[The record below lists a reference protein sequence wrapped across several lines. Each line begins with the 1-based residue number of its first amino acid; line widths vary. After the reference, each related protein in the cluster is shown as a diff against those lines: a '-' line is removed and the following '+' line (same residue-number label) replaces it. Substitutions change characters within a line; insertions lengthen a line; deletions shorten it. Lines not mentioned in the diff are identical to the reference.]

1 MHEGLD
7 FLKIGMEL
15 TAGLVLF
22 LFGVSRLAVGL
33 KEAASERAKALLGK
47 ITRNRFAGVLTGA
60 TATALLDSSSVVI
73 IMVIAMVDA
82 GLLGFV
88 ESLGVIMGSNI
99 GTTFGAEIIALQVD
113 EYAPLALAAG
123 GLLLAFGRGP
133 GWKRAGTIIFGVGLL
148 FFGLGV
154 IDGAMAPFK
163 DYPPF
168 LQWMRTLGDKPLLG
182 ALVGMMVTL
191 TIQSSSA
198 TMAIVITLA
207 SQGLISLP
215 AGVAIMLGAELGT
228 VSDTLIAAIG
238 RSRQAV
244 RAGLFH
250 FFFNLVTGALGVLLI
265 SRFVA
270 LVQWISGDAAVGR
283 QIAHAQVLFN
293 VLGVLLFIGFVPLIA
308 RALTALLPDR
318 REAKAPV
325 GFPEER
331 SA

>member
-7 FLKIGMEL
+7 VLKIGMEL

-22 LFGVSRLAVGL
+22 LYGVSRLAVGL
-33 KEAASERAKALLGK
+33 KEVASEQAKRLLGK
-47 ITRNRFAGVLTGA
+47 LTRNRFAGVLTGA
-60 TATALLDSSSVVI
+60 AATALLDSSSVVI
-73 IMVIAMVDA
+73 IMVIALVDA
-82 GLLGFV
+82 GLLSFV
-88 ESLGVIMGSNI
+88 QSLGVIMGSNI
-99 GTTFGAEIIALQVD
+99 GTTLGAEIIAFQVD
-113 EYAPLALAAG
+113 EYAPIGLAAG
-123 GLLLAFGRGP
+123 AMLLVWGRSP
-133 GWKRAGTIIFGVGLL
+133 RWKSAGTALFGIGLL

-154 IDGAMAPFK
+154 IDDAMAPFK

-168 LQWMRTLGDKPLLG
+168 LQWMRTLGEKPLLG
-182 ALVGMMVTL
+182 ALVGMVVTL

-215 AGVAIMLGAELGT
+215 AGMAIMLGAELGT
-228 VSDTLIAAIG
+228 VSDTIIAAVG
-238 RSRQAV
+238 RSRPAI

-250 FFFNLVTGALGVLLI
+250 FFFNLVTAALGLLLI
-265 SRFVA
+265 SRFVT
-270 LVQWISGDAAVGR
+270 LVQWISGDASVGR

-308 RALTALLPDR
+308 RALTALLPDQR
-318 REAKAPV
+318 KEKAPM

-331 SA
+331 NA